1 VRLLLAAFALAVA
14 LGGTAQ
20 AQQASVP
27 NFLSADEVRAAIAK
41 AEHEIKPGQP
51 TLSTPLIAAIG
62 YTARLEYRQSVGP
75 AAIHEGDGELF
86 YVLSGSGTFVVG
98 GALLKGE
105 PRPGGN
111 LSGTGIAG
119 GESRHIGPG
128 DFFVVPAG
136 VPHFFSAIDGK
147 LVLISLHLPAATPAK
162 P

>member
-1 VRLLLAAFALAVA
+1 VRIPVAAFALAVA
-14 LGGTAQ
+14 LGGTAY
-20 AQQASVP
+20 AQQASIP
-27 NFLSADEVRAAIAK
+27 NFLSTDDVRAAIAR
-41 AEHEIKPGQP
+41 AEREIKPGQP
-51 TLSTPLIAAIG
+51 TFSTPLIAANG

-75 AAIHEGDGELF
+75 AAIHESDGELF
-86 YVLSGSGTFVVG
+86 YVLSGGGTFVIG

-119 GESRHIGPG
+119 GESRHIGTG

-136 VPHFFSAIDGK
+136 TPHFFSAIDAK
-147 LVLISLHLPAATPAK
+147 LVLISLHLPAAAAPK